1 VFNVSELEGQVSH
14 EYGLKQGRSV
24 DERWGIP
31 KRKEVCTH
39 VHISVKKTPNLT
51 LGRADYSGI
60 RRSTQTTECPKSAI
74 FIFFILHINS
84 VHVFI
89 SHSTEDW
96 VLTSDIAS
104 YRCEHDCGK
113 QPSSVICT
121 AFVPACVCRAHPI
134 DFCPERFGVLAH

>member
-1 VFNVSELEGQVSH
+1 MFNVSELEGQVSH

-84 VHVFI
+84 VHMFLSPTQLRTGC
-89 SHSTEDW
+89 SH
-96 VLTSDIAS
+96 LI
-104 YRCEHDCGK
+104 
-113 QPSSVICT
+113 
-121 AFVPACVCRAHPI
+121 
-134 DFCPERFGVLAH
+134 